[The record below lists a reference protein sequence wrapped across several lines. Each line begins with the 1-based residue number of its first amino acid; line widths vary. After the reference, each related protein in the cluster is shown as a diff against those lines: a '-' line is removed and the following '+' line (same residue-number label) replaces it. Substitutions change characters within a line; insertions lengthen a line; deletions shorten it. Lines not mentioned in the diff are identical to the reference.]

1 MTLLPEIQ
9 SAKKM
14 LSFAKKNPNAFKGQ
28 RFEFP
33 MLFGFFKLSTAF
45 LCFAVNVAIMAK
57 SETIEDVVKDFV
69 AAEIIATIDELML
82 SAVSSE
88 DRIDDM
94 QLLISIDRMKRDDID
109 IARKF
114 LSCFENRSTEERY
127 RDDLRN
133 GEYIRPLTCAQ
144 SFILAFVM
152 FVYRIIS
159 ILYHVIYFYGAPFWI
174 MFLVIYANLL
184 KNEEC

>member
-1 MTLLPEIQ
+1 MLILLLHLEFTEYGKKSPFDLIYVGDPGLNLTRVICCFLLHATLLPEIQ

-33 MLFGFFKLSTAF
+33 MLFGLFKLTTAF
-45 LCFAVNVAIMAK
+45 LCFVVNVAIMAK

-69 AAEIIATIDELML
+69 AAQIIATIDELML
-82 SAVSSE
+82 TVVPSE
-88 DRIDDM
+88 YRIDDM

-114 LSCFENRSTEERY
+114 FSCCGKRSTEKRY
-127 RDDLRN
+127 RDDLKN
-133 GEYIRPLTCAQ
+133 GEFIRPLTC
-144 SFILAFVM
+144 
-152 FVYRIIS
+152 
-159 ILYHVIYFYGAPFWI
+159 
-174 MFLVIYANLL
+174 
-184 KNEEC
+184 C